1 MSWVIIPKAQAA
13 LYKKRKITWF
23 HGIDAV
29 ELKDGTFTLPDRVID
44 DMKRFD
50 IKLREIVLPDETKS
64 TLDAELEKLP
74 TQEKPIFKEVAQL

>member
-1 MSWVIIPKAQAA
+1 MSYIIIPKAQAA

-29 ELKDGTFTLPDRVID
+29 ELKDGTFTLPDRVIS

-64 TLDAELEKLP
+64 TLDVELEKLP
-74 TQEKPIFKEVAQL
+74 TQEKPIFKEVAKL